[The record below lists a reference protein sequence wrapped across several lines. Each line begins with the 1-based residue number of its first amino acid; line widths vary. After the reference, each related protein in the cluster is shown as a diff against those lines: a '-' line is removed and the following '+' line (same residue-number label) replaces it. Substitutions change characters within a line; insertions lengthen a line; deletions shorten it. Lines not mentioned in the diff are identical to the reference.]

1 MLRTKEVCGAVQN
14 AGERAQWVKH
24 EDLTLDA
31 QHTWEGTQEGTR
43 EGTREPDPRHLLASQ
58 GS

>member
-1 MLRTKEVCGAVQN
+1 MVQN
-14 AGERAQWVKH
+14 AGERAQWVKR

-31 QHTWEGTQEGTR
+31 QHTR
-43 EGTREPDPRHLLASQ
+43 EGRQPDPRHLLASQ

>member
-1 MLRTKEVCGAVQN
+1 MPRTKEVCGAVQN

-31 QHTWEGTQEGTR
+31 QHTWEGTR
-43 EGTREPDPRHLLASQ
+43 EGREPEPRHLLASQ